1 MADPNATPSADPAE
15 AALAV
20 ARMEEMSSDLIGCV
34 VLDSAG
40 RALAASAGQ
49 GGWEAAAGGF
59 LAAADAAAGEP
70 VSQAHVGTD
79 DGEAFAVRQDGLAMI
94 AVSERFTLAS
104 LMHSDMRAVLRDL
117 ARAVPAARA
126 APTAA

>member
-1 MADPNATPSADPAE
+1 
-15 AALAV
+15 
-20 ARMEEMSSDLIGCV
+20 MSSDLVGCV

-49 GGWEAAAGGF
+49 GAWEAAAGGF

-79 DGEAFAVRQDGLAMI
+79 DGEAFAVRQDGLAMVV
-94 AVSERFTLAS
+94 VSERFTLAS

-117 ARAVPAARA
+117 VRAAPPARA
-126 APTAA
+126 AAA